1 MNRYLILAAVCLG
14 TVSLLGINLALCS
27 ALTLCH

>member
-14 TVSLLGINLALCS
+14 TLVMLGLNLALCCGP
-27 ALTLCH
+27 TLCH